1 MSIKRVRTKNTLKM
15 NGGIH
20 PTKRKNAARGIMLN
34 KFYNKH
40 AFFTFPTEIE
50 KRKLSEIANITV
62 KQVPTWFSNTRS
74 RRRNTNPRKKKE
86 RRADILSDTDSDV
99 DVVSF
104 TEAIKEKVIQLVMT
118 VILTVTVVP

>member
-1 MSIKRVRTKNTLKM
+1 MRNNTE
-15 NGGIH
+15 
-20 PTKRKNAARGIMLN
+20 AAKKYKKSRPFLPPKAVLMLN
-34 KFYNKH
+34 KFSNEH
-40 AFFTFPTEIE
+40 PFFTLSTEIE

-74 RRRNTNPRKKKE
+74 RRRTPTQE
-86 RRADILSDTDSDV
+86 RRRSDVLILLSDTDSDV

>member
-1 MSIKRVRTKNTLKM
+1 MRNNPEAAKKYKKSRLPFSPKAVLMLKF
-15 NGGIH
+15 
-20 PTKRKNAARGIMLN
+20 
-34 KFYNKH
+34 FYNEH
-40 AFFTFPTEIE
+40 AFFTYPTKIE
-50 KRKLSEIANITV
+50 KKKLSEIANITV

-86 RRADILSDTDSDV
+86 RRADILSDSDV

-104 TEAIKEKVIQLVMT
+104 TEAIKVKVIQLVMT